1 MDMGQK
7 ANIVIG
13 LLGTT
18 LDAGRQQDRWQSWRP
33 TVALCRQ
40 PDFVVKRLELLHGLR
55 DKSLAQ
61 LLAKDIAAVSPET
74 TVRLNEIEFGDP
86 WDFER
91 VYETLFKFARTYPF
105 DADTEDYLIHITTGT
120 HVAQICLFL
129 LTESRYLPGRLL
141 QASPER
147 DRAAPGEIKIIDLDL
162 SKYDRIASR
171 FRQEQS
177 DAVSY
182 LKGGID
188 TRNSAFNQLIDRIE
202 QVAIATR
209 DTLLLMGPTGA
220 GKSKLARRIFELKKL
235 RHTVTGEFVDVN
247 CATLRGDA
255 AMSTLFGHVKGA
267 FTGALRDRPG
277 VLRTADKGV
286 LFLDEIGELGID
298 EQAMLLR
305 ALEEKTFL
313 PFGSDREVHSDFQ
326 LIAGTNRDLLV
337 AVREGRFREDLLARI
352 NLWPFTLP
360 GLRSRPEDIEPNIQF
375 ELDQYAERAGRRVT
389 FSKEARELFLDYAL
403 SSSAVWLGNFRDLN
417 AAIVRMATLAPGGRV
432 SVDLVREEI
441 ERLRSAWAK
450 LEASDVED
458 SLADLLGKER
468 LEELDLFDR
477 VQLARVIQICRDSR
491 SLSDAGRKLFSVSR
505 GRKAVTNDA
514 DRLRKYLNRFG
525 IEWLQI
531 VSD

>member
-1 MDMGQK
+1 MDSKPMV
-7 ANIVIG
+7 VIG

-18 LDAGRQQDRWQSWRP
+18 LDAGRMQDRWQSWRP
-33 TVALCRQ
+33 TVAICRQ
-40 PDFVVKRLELLHGLR
+40 ADFVVRRLELLHGIR
-55 DKSLAQ
+55 DKSLARRV
-61 LLAKDIAAVSPET
+61 AEDVAAVSPET
-74 TVRLNEIEFGDP
+74 TVRSHEIEFGDP

-105 DADTEDYLIHITTGT
+105 ETDSEDYLIHITTGT

-141 QASPER
+141 QSSPER
-147 DRAAPGEIKIIDLDL
+147 DRTAPGTIKIIDLDL

-171 FRQEQS
+171 FHQEQS

-188 TRNSAFNQLIDRIE
+188 TRNVAFNKLIDRIE
-202 QVAIATR
+202 QVAVATH
-209 DTLLLMGPTGA
+209 DPLLLMGPTGA

-235 RHTVTGEFVDVN
+235 RHAVTGDFIDVN
-247 CATLRGDA
+247 CATLRGDG

-313 PFGSDREVHSDFQ
+313 PFGSDREVRSDFQ

-375 ELDQYAERAGRRVT
+375 ELDQYAERSGRRVT
-389 FSKEARELFLDYAL
+389 FSKEARKLFQDYAL
-403 SSSAVWLGNFRDLN
+403 SGAAVWLGNFRDLN
-417 AAIVRMATLAPGGRV
+417 AAIVRMATLAPGGRI

-441 ERLRSAWAK
+441 ERLGSAWTK
-450 LEASDVED
+450 LESSETQDTLSE
-458 SLADLLGKER
+458 LLGKER
-468 LEELDLFDR
+468 LDGIDFFDQ
-477 VQLARVIQICRDSR
+477 VQLASVIRVCRNSR
-491 SLSDAGRKLFSVSR
+491 SLSDAGRRLYGVSR
-505 GRKAVTNDA
+505 GYKASTNDA

-525 IEWLQI
+525 IGWSQI
-531 VSD
+531 VHDS